1 MTDTLKPLRTWSH
14 LVGQRRRPS
23 EYEIVS
29 TGLLWHARGEPV
41 PFEIEGAGFMN
52 DWVMR
57 YRDNSPITHDDWDSF
72 RDPDEMV
79 YRTYNILQDGQEAYV
94 DGLADQY
101 DSEGHDGSLPGA
113 WLDVLETMYTPGRYL
128 IHTTQM
134 ASAYLVHMA
143 PASTICNCA
152 AFQTADALRW
162 LSRIAYRTASLAKAH
177 PDRSFGDSERATWE
191 SAAAWQGY
199 RELMERVLTT
209 CDWAEAFVALNLVAL
224 PAVGEGF
231 HRAMALSA
239 RRNDDTLLAL
249 MAEAALRD
257 SDRSGG
263 GRRPW
268 SVTCSTMTRIRR
280 SSRSG
285 WTPGPPMGRP
295 LSNPSSERS
304 RTFPTAPRPGRRRC
318 VSSTTAPASRPV
330 MARRLL
336 SSVDSAVNPATP
348 L

>member
-1 MTDTLKPLRTWSH
+1 MTEVLKPLRTWSH

-29 TGLLWHARGEPV
+29 TGLLWHARGEQV
-41 PFEIEGAGFMN
+41 PFEVEGASFMN

-79 YRTYNILQDGQEAYV
+79 YRTYNILQDGQESYV

-101 DSEGHDGSLPGA
+101 DSEGHDESLPGA
-113 WLDVLETMYTPGRYL
+113 WLDALEALYTPGRYL
-128 IHTTQM
+128 IHTSQM

-162 LSRIAYRTASLAKAH
+162 VSRIAYRTASLAKAH
-177 PDRSFGDSERATWE
+177 PDRSFGDSERGSWE
-191 SAAAWQGY
+191 NASAWQGY
-199 RELMERVLTT
+199 RELLERTLVTY
-209 CDWAEAFVALNLVAL
+209 DWAEAFVALNLVAL
-224 PAVGEGF
+224 PAISEGF
-231 HRAMALSA
+231 HRAMAQSA

-257 SDRSGG
+257 GDRS
-263 GRRPW
+263 RRW
-268 SVTCSTMTRIRR
+268 AQALVGHMLGVESNRAQLQEWLDA
-280 SSRSG
+280 
-285 WTPGPPMGRP
+285 WTPHGVSALESFVGALPDV
-295 LSNPSSERS
+295 
-304 RTFPTAPRPGRRRC
+304 PG
-318 VSSTTAPASRPV
+318 SAATGAASMREFHH
-330 MARRLL
+330 
-336 SSVDSAVNPATP
+336 SVGLAASDG
-348 L
+348 

>member
-29 TGLLWHARGEPV
+29 TGLLWHARGEQV

-94 DGLADQY
+94 DGLLDQY

-191 SAAAWQGY
+191 GAAAWQGY
-199 RELMERVLTT
+199 RELIERVLTT
-209 CDWAEAFVALNLVAL
+209 YDWAEAFVALNLVAL

-257 SDRSGG
+257 GDRS
-263 GRRPW
+263 RRW
-268 SVTCSTMTRIRR
+268 SQALVRHMLDDDSNQAQLQEWLDA
-280 SSRSG
+280 
-285 WTPGPPMGRP
+285 WTPHG
-295 LSNPSSERS
+295 
-304 RTFPTAPRPGRRRC
+304 
-318 VSSTTAPASRPV
+318 ASALEAFVGALPDV
-330 MARRLL
+330 P
-336 SSVDSAVNPATP
+336 DSAATGAASMREFHHSAG
-348 L
+348 LAASDG

>member
-29 TGLLWHARGEPV
+29 TGLLWHARGELV

-94 DGLADQY
+94 DGLLDQY

-191 SAAAWQGY
+191 GAAAWQGY

-209 CDWAEAFVALNLVAL
+209 YDWAEAFVALNLVAL

-239 RRNDDTLLAL
+239 RRSDDTLLAL

-257 SDRSGG
+257 SDRS
-263 GRRPW
+263 RRW
-268 SVTCSTMTRIRR
+268 SQALVRHMLDDDSNQAQLQEWLDA
-280 SSRSG
+280 
-285 WTPGPPMGRP
+285 WTPHGASALEAFVGALPDV
-295 LSNPSSERS
+295 
-304 RTFPTAPRPGRRRC
+304 PG
-318 VSSTTAPASRPV
+318 SAATGAASMREFHH
-330 MARRLL
+330 
-336 SSVDSAVNPATP
+336 SAGLAASDG
-348 L
+348 